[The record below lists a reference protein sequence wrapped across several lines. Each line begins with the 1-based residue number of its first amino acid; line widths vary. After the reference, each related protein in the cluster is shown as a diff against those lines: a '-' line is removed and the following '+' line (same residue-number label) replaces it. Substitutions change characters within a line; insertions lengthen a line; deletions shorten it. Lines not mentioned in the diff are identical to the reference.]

1 MSFGGDPGRYQDET
15 DRRRGMSRMTSQPTT
30 TTHPDLHAATDAV
43 ARLVAGVEDEHLGGR
58 TPCPDYSVAALL
70 DHLMGLCVAFTCAAR
85 KEPMPNGG
93 ESQPGEAT
101 GDHLDPAWRERLPE
115 RLQELAKAWDDPVA
129 WEGECTAGG
138 VTMPGAV
145 MGVVALDEV
154 AVHGWD
160 LARAT
165 GQDYRL
171 DEPTTAAV
179 LAFTAESATPES
191 AEQRAGIFGPVVEV
205 PADAPAW
212 DRALGFA
219 GRDPGWR
226 P

>member
-1 MSFGGDPGRYQDET
+1 MTEPTGEGRET
-15 DRRRGMSRMTSQPTT
+15 RMTSRPTT
-30 TTHPDLHAATDAV
+30 TTPDLHAAAEAV
-43 ARLVAGVEDEHLGGR
+43 SRLVERVRDDQLGGT
-58 TPCPDYSVAALL
+58 TPCPEYTVSALL

-85 KEPMPNGG
+85 KEPMPTG
-93 ESQPGEAT
+93 ESQQGEAT
-101 GDHLDPAWRERLPE
+101 AGHLDPAWRERLPG
-115 RLQELAKAWDDPVA
+115 RLLELANAWDDPAA

-171 DEPTTAAV
+171 DEATTAAV
-179 LAFTAESATPES
+179 LAFTAESASPES
-191 AEQRAGIFGPVVEV
+191 AEERAGIFGPVVEV

-212 DRALGFA
+212 HRALGFA
-219 GRDPGWR
+219 GRDPGWQ